1 MRCRQFSFSLL
12 SVAIFS
18 SFFAHAD
25 VKPPLLPKPTQTDFG
40 GVGLIQMPNGR
51 ANQEG
56 EFTVGTSLNSD
67 YYHYFVSLQLMPW
80 LESTIRYTRIPDHSY
95 SNDEG
100 FSGDTIYTDKGIDV
114 KLRLLEESYWLPETS
129 IGIRDL
135 GGTGLFDGEFIAMS
149 KRFGKLDTTLGIGWG
164 YIGNS
169 ANLLGSKSSSNDCGR
184 NSAYKGKG
192 GSFDYSRWFTG
203 CASVFGG
210 LEYQTP
216 FEPLVLKLEYDG
228 NDYAAD
234 RVKNIQQDSPLNAG
248 IIYRLD
254 DWATLVASYER
265 GNMWTFGFTLNTN
278 FNQLS
283 QYWSDTP
290 KPAYVPMSTQT
301 QQSVNWSQVSED
313 LKTIAGYSD
322 QKIYL
327 TSDEITVV
335 AKQGKYRDR
344 NAAHDRAATILLN
357 TGLDIYQYTLIEKEA
372 NLLIAQTNVNVKT
385 FRKVANQEFMDAKIQ
400 DATVLANPNSPRGQ
414 LELDNTKNW
423 SIGFAPVLQQ
433 SIGGSEDFY
442 LFNLGIGG
450 GANYW
455 FNDNIQIS
463 GGIYVNIVDNYDKFL
478 YNVPPDGSQLKRVRT
493 LIRQYIN
500 DNPLRI
506 NNLQLT
512 GFHQFDDNIY
522 TQAYAG
528 YLETMFAGFGGEV
541 LYRPLKSAWALGLD
555 LNYVGQRDPDSPLG
569 LFKKEV
575 HFDPTTNR
583 DYRVQTGTSTG
594 HLTAYY
600 RPEFFGLEGILLKAS
615 AGKYLAEDKGITLDF
630 SKQFES
636 GVIAG
641 AYMAKTNLSAKEF
654 GEGSFNK
661 GFYLSIPFDLLTVKP
676 STSRIGIAWSPLSR
690 DGGQMLTRKYHLYDM
705 TNARDPKS
713 DRILPRE

>member
-1 MRCRQFSFSLL
+1 MRCCQFSFSLL

-18 SFFAHAD
+18 SFFARAD
-25 VKPPLLPKPTQTDFG
+25 VTTPLLPKPTQTDFG
-40 GVGLIQMPNGR
+40 GIGLIQMPNGR
-51 ANQEG
+51 AAPEG
-56 EFTVGTSLNSD
+56 EFTAGTSINSD

-80 LESTIRYTRIPDHSY
+80 LESTIRYTRIPAHSY
-95 SNDEG
+95 SNDDG

-149 KRFGKLDTTLGIGWG
+149 KRLGKLDATLGIGWG

-169 ANLLGSKSSSNDCGR
+169 ANLLGNKSSSNDCGR

-234 RVKNIQQDSPLNAG
+234 RVKNIQQDSPFNAG

-254 DWATLVASYER
+254 DWGTLVASYER

-283 QYWSDTP
+283 QYWSDPP
-290 KPAYVPMSTQT
+290 KPTYVPKSPQT
-301 QQSVNWSQVSED
+301 QQAVNWSQVSED

-357 TGLDIYQYTLIEKEA
+357 TGLDVYQYTLIEKEA
-372 NLLIAQTNVNVKT
+372 NQLIAQTNVDVKT
-385 FRKVANQEFMDAKIQ
+385 FRKVANQEFIDAKIQ
-400 DATVLANPNSPRGQ
+400 DATVLANPDSPRGQ
-414 LELDNTKNW
+414 LEIDNTKNW

-455 FNDNIQIS
+455 FNDNIQVS
-463 GGIYVNIVDNYDKFL
+463 GGVYVNIVDNYDKFL
-478 YNVPPDGSQLKRVRT
+478 YDVPPDGTQLKRVRT

-500 DNPLRI
+500 DKPVRI

-512 GFHQFDDNIY
+512 GFHQFGDNIY

-528 YLETMFAGFGGEV
+528 YLETMFAGYGGEV

-555 LNYVGQRDPDSPLG
+555 LNYVGQRDPASPLG

-676 STSRIGIAWSPLSR
+676 STSRIGIAWAPLSR
-690 DGGQMLTRKYHLYDM
+690 DGGQMLARKYHLYDM

-713 DRILPRE
+713 DRTLPRE